1 MLIYFYIWDMEKK
14 NTNTTVAVS
23 PETRAQ
29 LKRAAMDRGVTIK
42 RLIELL
48 LEKATS
54 NAS

>member
-1 MLIYFYIWDMEKK
+1 MKQK

-23 PETRAQ
+23 PETRDR
-29 LKRAAMDRGVTIK
+29 LKRAALDRGVTIK